1 MMTPHEKAILTYKAL
16 QERKKK
22 REQEANKYEAKK
34 KANMKAIKYK
44 TGELR

>member
-1 MMTPHEKAILTYKAL
+1 MTPHEWMLKTVKDRE
-16 QERKKK
+16 ERRKK
-22 REQEANKYEAKK
+22 REQEADRYEGKK